1 MAIDLLKICGDHLIT
16 PRGIIHI
23 GAHEGQELDEYLAMR
38 LAPILL
44 IEPNPQ
50 VFERLTARSQKL
62 PEAMAV
68 RCAVADFD
76 GMTTLNVTN
85 FDQSSSLLHLK
96 RHRELY
102 PKIEETH
109 QVSVPCR
116 RLDSLLDELKLAGSS
131 FNLLHIDIQ
140 GAEVLAL
147 RGAIKTLQY
156 IQALRIEVNVVE
168 MYEGCP
174 LLADVDAFLANYG
187 FKRVRAEIYHGA
199 WGDAAYVAHS
209 AFVDSAACP

>member
-1 MAIDLLKICGDHLIT
+1 MAIDLAKICRDHLIT

-23 GAHEGQELDEYLAMR
+23 GAHEGQELNEYRSMH

-44 IEPNPQ
+44 IEPNPD
-50 VFERLTARSQKL
+50 VFERLSAGSQNF

-68 RCAVADFD
+68 RCAIADFD

-85 FDQSSSLLHLK
+85 FDQSSSILHLK

-116 RLDSLLDELKLAGSS
+116 RLDTLIDELKLSGSS

-140 GAEVLAL
+140 GAELLAL
-147 RGAIKTLQY
+147 RGAIKTLQS
-156 IQALRIEVNVVE
+156 IQAIRIEVNVVE

-174 LLADVDAFLANYG
+174 SMGDLDAFLASYG
-187 FKRVRAEIYHGA
+187 FNRVRAEIYHNA

-209 AFVDSAACP
+209 AFVDPLAIT